1 LKPGFILLY
10 HDKFHQPGNGMIS
23 RSSLAHIRVPVSF
36 FLMPVFFLA
45 LFSAGHID
53 PVKAWTV
60 FFVLHF
66 LLYPASNGF
75 NSYYDRDFESIG
87 TLKHPPAVTRDLL
100 WLSLALDAAACTVA
114 FFAGPLFALGCF
126 IYGCAS
132 KAYSWDK
139 TRIKKHALA
148 GWLFTGLGQGT
159 LTFLL
164 VAVSVGDAPVADIN
178 NFRLWFPALACG
190 LFVSGFYP
198 LTQVFQ
204 HREDGR
210 RHDRTIS
217 MLVGTQGT
225 FYLASIVM
233 FATILLFSFYF
244 ALTRGIFSAAAFC
257 ILLVPAVVY
266 FTRWLYAVRKN
277 TGAAD
282 YDRATRMSVLASSG
296 INLFSLLALFS
307 VIK

>member
-1 LKPGFILLY
+1 
-10 HDKFHQPGNGMIS
+10 MIS

-53 PVKAWTV
+53 PVKALSV

-75 NSYYDRDFESIG
+75 NSYYDRDRESIG
-87 TLKHPPAVTRDLL
+87 TLKRPPAVTGDLL
-100 WLSLALDAAACTVA
+100 WLSLALDAAALAVA
-114 FFAGPLFALGCF
+114 LFVGPLFALGCF

-139 TRIKKHALA
+139 TRIKKHAIT
-148 GWLFTGLGQGT
+148 GWLFTSLGQGT

-164 VAVSVGDAPVADIN
+164 VAVSVGDTHVADIN

-204 HREDGR
+204 HREDER

-217 MLVGTQGT
+217 MVLGIPGT
-225 FYLASIVM
+225 FYFSSLVLFVSIAS
-233 FATILLFSFYF
+233 LFFYF
-244 ALTRGIFSAAAFC
+244 MPTLGLIRAMIFF
-257 ILLVPAVVY
+257 IMLVPAAVY
-266 FTRWLYAVRKN
+266 FIRWFYAVRKN
-277 TGAAD
+277 SSAAD
-282 YDRATRMSVLASSG
+282 YDHATRMSILASSG
-296 INLFSLLALFS
+296 INLFSLLVLFS
-307 VIK
+307 TTAL